1 MAGRRRRRR
10 RSRAAQSATP
20 EGGSHLGANGGEQ
33 GSSGQSRASATA
45 EAQGHLG
52 GNDGGVGAG
61 KSDARPHAV
70 ATGEEEGRLGAKG
83 REGARSAGP
92 PRAVV
97 VAAGDGGANDEGVGG
112 MATAPKEE
120 AAEDRVGGSA
130 GLQRGVVTAT
140 HGGAKDEGGQPRTV
154 AMAEEGEGH
163 VGAHSGGRD
172 GAGESNGDQALDSLK
187 GGCFLTDA
195 VLKWRV
201 EDVMNP
207 DIFREKV
214 KKIPAEFG
222 SPQQYQEIHSALLLE
237 ETRASIQFAMLQP
250 AKVQSYRAISVSCTD
265 TPYLF
270 YIDID
275 LRSLDGCYH
284 VAEDGDLFFLS
295 SQPLKQMDISGCFAV
310 AVEIGRDTCFQKS
323 FRVLVSEKNPNFDTI
338 MYASFLTNITKAINI
353 SKAITSVGR
362 DPSGIVESVL
372 RMEEKVK
379 RKCSSC
385 GECAL
390 EDSVD
395 PTKFNDEQLNVVK
408 SIVSKLQ
415 CPHVNAAEIVWGPP
429 GTGKTQVAIAII
441 HSLLHWRSRTL
452 VCIPRK
458 EDIPRFFAQLKEVF
472 PAFNLSKIL
481 VLNALNDMEN
491 CSSFAE
497 ASLEIR
503 TQKLYCS
510 IYVWKSW
517 MKEMAFVLR
526 MKPYCLDNC
535 DHDDHTCSK
544 SKLIVF
550 RFESFREKVS
560 ALVLDLRQSSLNLI
574 SSLSAIS
581 LSEIDIV
588 NINEL
593 LSNLSDFENLLLN
606 DGVTSSDVQKAFGFA
621 SVSASNIEKDDIAK
635 LLDSTRM
642 SCLKLLDAL
651 VDTISIPQL
660 EDRNELE
667 EFCIQ
672 NSSIIICTPSCSF
685 RLQDLK
691 LKSIDILLVDD
702 AAQIKESD
710 LLIPLSIAP
719 RHVVLLGD
727 HLHVQAMVKSKV
739 CEEAGYASSLFE
751 RLLGLSSDK
760 IILSKQYVMHPFI
773 SQFVRQNFYGGNVE
787 DGCTVESHAYNKQ
800 VDKTKLPSYG
810 FFDITQVDELRVK
823 GKDFV
828 EYVVLVFLLQK
839 LYKGLKNKNEKL
851 KVGIVYLCSNRVGT
865 AKDQLSS
872 KYGSHKTIDLEV
884 NFLDNLNESWYDVVI
899 LSTVFYHKAQLPDK
913 ISTALTRARLCL
925 WIIGEGNDLCA
936 AGDIWEKLVNNA
948 VERRL
953 FATLTSS
960 VLSSVMKNLE
970 LNIQDKPTVVDS
982 SLPEN
987 IMQKPGQEFTWKGRP
1002 HNRKD
1007 ILAQVR
1013 DQKDARDT
1021 CTFQASLGAIESL
1034 NKFQCSCFNPPQAFT
1049 FDLCFDDL
1057 KTKYE
1062 QIIKGELTSEERKN
1076 RGKRRLE
1083 TSLDIAKDE
1092 GIVGSDSADQS
1103 EKRERLFKIESY
1115 ELVDAEEE
1123 GKAES
1128 LLEAGNIMIGTF
1140 RVSRNYFYL
1149 KPGETYKYDKS
1160 IPYIHAKSGLP
1171 GAHAVMVIGHGK
1183 QQPSPEEAKGT
1194 SGQSILLRH
1203 VHFQNSEGRRFGI
1216 DGFGR
1221 VFRCSL
1227 RGLYHVTLP
1236 TCSV

>member
-1 MAGRRRRRR
+1 MGGRRRRR

-20 EGGSHLGANGGEQ
+20 EGGSHLGANGGEK
-33 GSSGQSRASATA
+33 GSPGQSRASATA
-45 EAQGHLG
+45 
-52 GNDGGVGAG
+52 
-61 KSDARPHAV
+61 
-70 ATGEEEGRLGAKG
+70 
-83 REGARSAGP
+83 
-92 PRAVV
+92 
-97 VAAGDGGANDEGVGG
+97 
-112 MATAPKEE
+112 
-120 AAEDRVGGSA
+120 
-130 GLQRGVVTAT
+130 GLQRGMVMTAT
-140 HGGAKDEGGQPRTV
+140 HGGAKDEDGQPRTM
-154 AMAEEGEGH
+154 AMAEERGGH
-163 VGAHSGGRD
+163 VSVRSSGRD
-172 GAGESNGDQALDSLK
+172 GAGESNRDHVLDSLK

-207 DIFREKV
+207 HLFREKV

-222 SPQQYQEIHSALLLE
+222 SLQQYQEIHSALLLE
-237 ETRASIQFAMLQP
+237 ETRASIQFAMSEP
-250 AKVQSYRAISVSCTD
+250 MQSYRAISVSCTD

-270 YIDID
+270 YVDID

-295 SQPLKQMDISGCFAV
+295 SQPLKQMDISGYFAI
-310 AVEIGRDTCFQKS
+310 AAEIGRDTCFQKS

-338 MYASFLTNITKAINI
+338 MYVSFLTNITKAINI

-362 DPSGIVESVL
+362 DPSGRIESILCMKEMVE
-372 RMEEKVK
+372 
-379 RKCSSC
+379 RKCMSC

-395 PTKFNDEQLNVVK
+395 PTKFNDEQLNTLK
-408 SIVSKLQ
+408 CILSKLQ
-415 CPHVNAAEIVWGPP
+415 CPHLNAAEIVWGPP
-429 GTGKTQVAIAII
+429 GTGKTQ
-441 HSLLHWRSRTL
+441 
-452 VCIPRK
+452 K
-458 EDIPRFFAQLKEVF
+458 
-472 PAFNLSKIL
+472 
-481 VLNALNDMEN
+481 

-526 MKPYCLDNC
+526 LKPYCLDNC

-544 SKLIVF
+544 SKLIQ
-550 RFESFREKVS
+550 FESFREKIS
-560 ALVLDLRQSSLNLI
+560 ALVLDLRESSLNLI

-588 NINEL
+588 NIHKL

-621 SVSASNIEKDDIAK
+621 STSASNIEKDDIAK
-635 LLDSTRM
+635 SLDAIRT
-642 SCLKLLDAL
+642 SCLKLLNAL
-651 VDTISIPQL
+651 VDTIDIPRL

-672 NSSIIICTPSCSF
+672 NSGIIICTPSCSS
-685 RLQDLK
+685 RLQDLT
-691 LKSIDILLVDD
+691 LRSIDTLLVDD

-710 LLIPLSIAP
+710 LLIPLSIV
-719 RHVVLLGD
+719 RSHVILLGD

-760 IILSKQYVMHPFI
+760 IILTKQYVMHPFI
-773 SQFVRQNFYGGNVE
+773 SQFVCQNFYGGNVE
-787 DGCTVESHAYNKQ
+787 DGCTVESHAYNKK
-800 VDKTKLPSYG
+800 VDETKLPPYG
-810 FFDITQVDELRVK
+810 FFDITQVAELRVK

-828 EYVVLVFLLQK
+828 EYAVLVFLLQK
-839 LYKGLKNKNEKL
+839 LCKGLKNKNEKL

-872 KYGSHKTIDLEV
+872 KYGSHSQIDLEV

-899 LSTVFYHKAQLPDK
+899 LSSVFYHKAELHDK
-913 ISTALTRARLCL
+913 ISIALTRARCCL
-925 WIIGEGNDLCA
+925 WIIGEGTDLCA
-936 AGDIWEKLVNNA
+936 AGDIWKKLVKNA
-948 VERRL
+948 NKRRL
-953 FATLTSS
+953 FASLNSR
-960 VLSSVMKNLE
+960 VLSSVMEKLE
-970 LNIQDKPTVVDS
+970 LNIQDRPIVTDS
-982 SLPEN
+982 NLRKN

-1021 CTFQASLGAIESL
+1021 CTLQASLGAIESL

-1049 FDLCFDDL
+1049 FDLCFEDL

-1062 QIIKGELTSEERKN
+1062 QIVKGELTSEERKK

-1083 TSLDIAKDE
+1083 TSLDIAKEE
-1092 GIVGSDSADQS
+1092 GIVGSDSANQS
-1103 EKRERLFKIESY
+1103 EKQERLFKIESY

-1128 LLEAGNIMIGTF
+1128 LPEAGNIMIGTF

-1183 QQPSPEEAKGT
+1183 KQPSPE
-1194 SGQSILLRH
+1194 
-1203 VHFQNSEGRRFGI
+1203 
-1216 DGFGR
+1216 
-1221 VFRCSL
+1221 
-1227 RGLYHVTLP
+1227 
-1236 TCSV
+1236 